1 MAKPTARRKQSDDE
15 PTPFSGNPRHVSIC
29 YNRNCADY
37 RRERPVHEPCAC
49 RKTTVREP
57 MLSIDIA
64 Q

>member
-1 MAKPTARRKQSDDE
+1 VTKPTTKRAPDADE
-15 PTPFSGNPRHVSIC
+15 PSPFSGDPRHISIC

-49 RKTTVREP
+49 RKTSVREP
-57 MLSIDIA
+57 MLSIDIE